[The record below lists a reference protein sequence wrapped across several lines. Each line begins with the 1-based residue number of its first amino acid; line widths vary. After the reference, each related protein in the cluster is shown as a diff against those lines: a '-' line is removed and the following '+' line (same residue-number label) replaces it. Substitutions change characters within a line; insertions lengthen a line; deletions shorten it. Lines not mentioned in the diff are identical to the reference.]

1 VGGEIWRWHACL
13 LLACSAVG
21 CLAGVL
27 APTLWVNWTGWPWPV
42 VATCLMVALLGPVIL
57 AGLTGQL
64 ASGLLLLVGAVGVS
78 VPLLMLTWFAV
89 GPSAL
94 VGLWLLGAGLL
105 SWPDRRSRAAVV
117 RSGVLVLVVGLGQ
130 WLAWWLVPG
139 APEVA
144 AVVLNVLIVGFLVWQ
159 ALRSAPALNG
169 QPAAT

>member
-1 VGGEIWRWHACL
+1 MRRWHACL

-21 CLAGVL
+21 SLAGVL

-42 VATCLMVALLGPVIL
+42 VTICLMVALLGSVIL

-78 VPLLMLTWFAV
+78 VPLLMLTWFVV
-89 GPSAL
+89 GPSTL

-105 SWPDRRSRAAVV
+105 SWPERRSRAAVV

-130 WLAWWLVPG
+130 LSTWWLVPD

-144 AVVLNVLIVGFLVWQ
+144 AVALNVLIVCFLVWQ
-159 ALRSAPALNG
+159 ALRSAPALKG
-169 QPAAT
+169 QLAAT